1 MSKDG
6 CPNTRIEI
14 NPATLMCIPVTWK
27 KDDKP
32 LEDTELYHLE
42 SYEDTYCFEI
52 KETTQEDAGVYTCV
66 ATNEVGETVCEIPLE
81 VKGKKLIFTISYALI
96 FLCLV

>member
-1 MSKDG
+1 M
-6 CPNTRIEI
+6 I
-14 NPATLMCIPVTWK
+14 WK
-27 KDDKP
+27 KDNKP

-66 ATNEVGETVCEIPLE
+66 ATNDVGEAVCEIPLE
-81 VKGKKLIFTISYALI
+81 VKGKQYCSSIYIVYFLIL
-96 FLCLV
+96 LCLV

>member
-1 MSKDG
+1 
-6 CPNTRIEI
+6 
-14 NPATLMCIPVTWK
+14 MCIPVTWK

-81 VKGKKLIFTISYALI
+81 VKGKRHIFNISYFPVFGLI
-96 FLCLV
+96 FLLSLVSNIVVCFCSARI

>member
-1 MSKDG
+1 
-6 CPNTRIEI
+6 
-14 NPATLMCIPVTWK
+14 MCFPVTWK

-32 LEDTELYHLE
+32 LEDTELYHIE

-66 ATNEVGETVCEIPLE
+66 ATNEVGEAVCEIPLE
-81 VKGKKLIFTISYALI
+81 VKGKGHFLFTFVVFGLI
-96 FLCLV
+96 FLPI